1 MSGDVKGLLDDARR
15 LAESARQFD
24 PVAGAMFGGN
34 KSTAQHKALADA
46 VDRLAAVCEALADGL
61 AAKDAAVRVF
71 PPRFGTDE
79 GAGGG

>member
-1 MSGDVKGLLDDARR
+1 MSGDVKALLDEARR

-46 VDRLAAVCEALADGL
+46 VDRLADVCETLADALAASG
-61 AAKDAAVRVF
+61 AAVRVI
-71 PPRFGTDE
+71 PPRFGTGEE
-79 GAGGG
+79 GGK